1 VSTDNLERAR
11 LSMRAGAASRK
22 EALERSNEMT
32 PVQGTVD
39 IDVPIAELWEA
50 FAHANWWP
58 KWNKCFFW
66 AHNKNLTEGQHL
78 VWAFQPIRWYYL
90 YKMFAIANIVEVE
103 KQSKVTW
110 EVTAMPGFY
119 ARHTYH
125 MEDLGGGRSRFGS
138 WEQAMGGQIRFG
150 LTRRFWI
157 AHFTFVKDRSLEGA
171 RTLESIYRRDGRIT
185 SAALYAKTRWA
196 RGLSL
201 FILLLL
207 LLIGAAIGW
216 FYESYVRLTAVDLVP
231 GITAVLAGGGNST
244 LVSDNGQLL
253 LIDTKFPP
261 GSILLRRWISKHFEV
276 PVSMIVNTHYH
287 YDHTQ
292 GNTEYPQAAIYAYQN
307 VPALMRKR
315 DGDWWSK
322 HQAAMP
328 TNLVGDVTTIRVGSQ
343 PILLV
348 HPGGAHTQGDLYVVV
363 HRDDKDVV
371 ATGDIVFNTYYPMM
385 DLGEGGMDLHGLSAA
400 VQELARKYPKA
411 IFVPGH
417 GPIATSE
424 DLRRYAAYLKSLTDS
439 VDGAQHDGL
448 SEDQAAARIDLSG
461 WNLRELPTFH
471 DNHLCWSNAS
481 MNIHWAYQLEAG
493 TRIQRLNCTF

>member
-1 VSTDNLERAR
+1 
-11 LSMRAGAASRK
+11 MRADAASRK
-22 EALERSNEMT
+22 EALDNSNEMA

-39 IDVPIAELWEA
+39 VDVPITVLWEA

-58 KWNKCFFW
+58 RWNKCFFW
-66 AHNKNLTEGQHL
+66 AHNRDLIEGQRL

-103 KQSKVTW
+103 KEKKVTW

-138 WEQAMGGQIRFG
+138 WEQAMGSQIRAG

-171 RTLESIYRRDGRIT
+171 KMLESIYRHDGRI
-185 SAALYAKTRWA
+185 SEAALHGRTNWA
-196 RGLSL
+196 RGLA
-201 FILLLL
+201 LLLLFFL
-207 LLIGAAIGW
+207 LLIGSSVAW
-216 FYESYVRLTAVDLVP
+216 FYESYVRLTAVEILP
-231 GITAVLAGGGNST
+231 GVTAVLDGGGNST
-244 LVSDNGQLL
+244 LVRDGDQLL

-261 GSILLRRWISKHFEV
+261 GSTLLRRWISKHV
-276 PVSMIVNTHYH
+276 DIPVSMIVNTHYH

-292 GNTEYPQAAIYAYQN
+292 GNTQYPRAVIYAYQN
-307 VPALMRKR
+307 VPDLMRKR
-315 DGDWWSK
+315 DGAWWSQ

-328 TNLVGDVTTIRVGSQ
+328 TKLVGDEATIRVGSQ
-343 PILLV
+343 PVLLV
-348 HPGGAHTQGDLYVVV
+348 HPGPAHTQGDLYAVI

-385 DLGEGGMDLHGLSAA
+385 DLGDGGMDLHGLRAA
-400 VQELARKYPKA
+400 VQGLVDKYPNA
-411 IFVPGH
+411 IFIPGH
-417 GPIATSE
+417 GPIANSE

-439 VDGAQHDGL
+439 IDSAQHDGVT
-448 SEDQAAARIDLSG
+448 EDEAVARIDLSS
-461 WNLRELPTFH
+461 WHLRKLPTFH
-471 DNHLCWSNAS
+471 DNHLCWSNAA